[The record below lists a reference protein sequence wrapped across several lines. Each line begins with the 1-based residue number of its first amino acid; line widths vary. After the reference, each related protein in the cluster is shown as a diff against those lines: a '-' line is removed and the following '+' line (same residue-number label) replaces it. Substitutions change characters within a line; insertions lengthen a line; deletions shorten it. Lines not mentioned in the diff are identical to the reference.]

1 MQKKFEEIPKI
12 DRKILKTI
20 ETLSSTEEHDLYSGI
35 IMDQL
40 RNFGK
45 LKTARWNQNT
55 VKHCIIMHAKSAG
68 YYKFLRR
75 LIILHLPCPGTLS
88 AYTGKSLGEVVF
100 PSLVEKK
107 N

>member
-1 MQKKFEEIPKI
+1 LRSDLQRSNRKVEQIKKKVEEIPKI

-20 ETLSSTEEHDLYSGI
+20 ETLSSTEEHDVYSGI

-40 RNFGK
+40 KNFGK
-45 LKTARWNQNT
+45 LKTVKWNQNII
-55 VKHCIIMHAKSAG
+55 KHCFIMHSKSAG

-75 LIILHLPCPGTLS
+75 L
-88 AYTGKSLGEVVF
+88 
-100 PSLVEKK
+100 